1 MTSTDDHRLGLIDK
15 RLWRGPEFGS
25 GVRDMFAASPGI
37 AAWAMVTG
45 VAMAKSGLSLSAVVA
60 MSTLVFAASAQL
72 AAMPLM
78 LFGAPLWVVWA
89 TAACVNL
96 RFVIFSTQMR
106 PLMMPLPLGWR
117 MLAGYL
123 TADMTFAMMVRRF
136 GHAAVATVPLDTA
149 RPLSYFVGLSVVNW
163 TTWNVFSLSGVFLAD
178 VIPVDWGLELA
189 GGLALLGLLATL
201 VNDGPK
207 LGVAVAAACV
217 GMATYEWPYR
227 LGIVF
232 SVVVAI
238 MLGGLWDAW
247 SRGDRH
253 V

>member
-1 MTSTDDHRLGLIDK
+1 
-15 RLWRGPEFGS
+15 
-25 GVRDMFAASPGI
+25 
-37 AAWAMVTG
+37 
-45 VAMAKSGLSLSAVVA
+45 
-60 MSTLVFAASAQL
+60 
-72 AAMPLM
+72 
-78 LFGAPLWVVWA
+78 
-89 TAACVNL
+89 
-96 RFVIFSTQMR
+96 MR

-136 GHAAVATVPLDTA
+136 GQAAVATVPLDTA

-207 LGVAVAAACV
+207 LGVAVAAACI

-247 SRGDRH
+247 SRGDRR